1 MPSKMS
7 YQLLI
12 GSIMTCPLLCV
23 LGIFV
28 RFRVA
33 ISGTRSSRHER
44 RSSAGCFRSRV
55 LIRAR
60 RQRTRRAKH
69 QNRYQLDS
77 MPFHILNYHSLDY
90 KVVL

>member
-12 GSIMTCPLLCV
+12 GPLLCV

-28 RFRVA
+28 RFRVT
-33 ISGTRSSRHER
+33 IGGTRISRDECN
-44 RSSAGCFRSRV
+44 SVAGCFNSRV

-69 QNRYQLDS
+69 QNRY
-77 MPFHILNYHSLDY
+77 
-90 KVVL
+90 